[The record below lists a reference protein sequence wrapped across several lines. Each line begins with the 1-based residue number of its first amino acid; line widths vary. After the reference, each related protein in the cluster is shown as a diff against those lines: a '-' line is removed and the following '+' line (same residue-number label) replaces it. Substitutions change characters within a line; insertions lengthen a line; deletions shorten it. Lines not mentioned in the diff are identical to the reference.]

1 MILKFKTLSRFL
13 VSLTLAL
20 ILVTGGVFYF
30 ATPCEAAAEM
40 HVKIEASSD
49 EGNTWKNYGGT
60 EGGDGYLF
68 DGNPEGT
75 MQFRIKVWNTG
86 DNGATDVEG
95 LLYINNTGF
104 IESWTIEDT
113 DLDNNSTH
121 YLGIGSGGVAAG
133 MLDSVASGTTEE
145 TAESMLATITLAD
158 SFPIGEST
166 IIVEVRMTYYDDV
179 VQEAGIADATDLRSN
194 FRVVVD
200 VADSGGDE
208 LISTGIE
215 LNSWIYAFLAIPA
228 LLLAFVTKT
237 S

>member
-1 MILKFKTLSRFL
+1 MLKFKALSRFL

-20 ILVTGGVFYF
+20 ILIGGGVFYF

-49 EGNTWKNYGGT
+49 DGSTWKNYGGT

-68 DGNPEGT
+68 DENPGDT

-86 DNGATDVEG
+86 DNGAIDVEG
-95 LLYINNTGF
+95 LLYINDTGF

-133 MLDSVASGTTEE
+133 MLDSVASGTTEG
-145 TAESMLATITLAD
+145 TAEAMLATITLAD
-158 SFPIGEST
+158 SFPIGTST
-166 IIVEVRMTYYDDV
+166 AIVEVRMTYYDDV

-194 FRVVVD
+194 FRIVVA
-200 VADSGGDE
+200 VAESSEDE

-228 LLLAFVTKT
+228 LLLAFMVKT